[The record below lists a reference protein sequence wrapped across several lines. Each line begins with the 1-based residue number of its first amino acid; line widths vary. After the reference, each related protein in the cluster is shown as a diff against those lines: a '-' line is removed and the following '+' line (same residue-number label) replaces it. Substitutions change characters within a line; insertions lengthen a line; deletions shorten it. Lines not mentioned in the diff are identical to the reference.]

1 MKFNEFKLRQW
12 EEDNIKKPVKDF
24 RVQSNDTIELF
35 TVPPLR
41 KLKRVGTIG
50 FMVIY
55 EEAEE

>member
-12 EEDNIKKPVKDF
+12 EKDNIEKPVKDF

-41 KLKRVGTIG
+41 KLRRVATNG
-50 FMVIY
+50 FMAIY
-55 EEAEE
+55 EEEEK